1 MFVTLQLASAGK
13 STASVPV
20 SSYLPPASGMPGFCL
35 YTPDSQKTPAIRG
48 GVIKPEYYQFAL
60 VGQRGVRGGLRVG
73 GIPLCA
79 VVLSICSDFWVTL
92 RREGWAGGGWRGGNG
107 DGPV

>member
-1 MFVTLQLASAGK
+1 MLPDNITAILMFVTLQLASAGK

-73 GIPLCA
+73 G
-79 VVLSICSDFWVTL
+79 
-92 RREGWAGGGWRGGNG
+92 RAG
-107 DGPV
+107 